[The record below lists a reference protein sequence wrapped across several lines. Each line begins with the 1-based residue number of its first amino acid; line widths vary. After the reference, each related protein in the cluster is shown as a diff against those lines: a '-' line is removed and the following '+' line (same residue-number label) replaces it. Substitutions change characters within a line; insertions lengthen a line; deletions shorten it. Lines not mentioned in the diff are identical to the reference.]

1 MDIAWTILSGLLIL
15 IGMAGTVLPLL
26 PGPPVSLAGLILY
39 GFVTDFEKVGITGII
54 VFSSLTLLT
63 ILFDIFGPA
72 LAAKGYKSTGYG
84 VMGALL
90 GAIFGVILLGPLGAF
105 LGPFLGAF
113 LGEILAPKAELHTA
127 LRTAWAAF
135 VGIIIGTL
143 FKLAVTLSMAAYF
156 VISLFK

>member
-84 VMGALL
+84 ASGALL
-90 GAIFGVILLGPLGAF
+90 GAIFGVVVLGPLGAF

-113 LGEILAPKAELHTA
+113 IGEMMAPKAHVENA
-127 LRTAWAAF
+127 LRSAWGAF
-135 VGIIIGTL
+135 VGLLIGTM
-143 FKLAVTLSMAAYF
+143 FKLAVTLAMLVYF
-156 VISLFK
+156 IF

>member
-1 MDIAWTILSGLLIL
+1 MWAIISGILIL
-15 IGMAGTVLPLL
+15 IGLAGTILPFL
-26 PGPPVSLAGLILY
+26 PGPPVALAGLIIL
-39 GFVTDFEKVGITGII
+39 GIATHFEKVGAVAIS
-54 VFSSLTLLT
+54 VFSALTLLT